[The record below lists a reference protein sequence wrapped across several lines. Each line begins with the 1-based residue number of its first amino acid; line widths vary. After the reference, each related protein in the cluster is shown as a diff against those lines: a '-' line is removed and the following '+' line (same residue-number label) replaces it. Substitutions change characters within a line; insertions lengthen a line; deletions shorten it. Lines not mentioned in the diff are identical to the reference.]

1 AVRAGRPS
9 AGDRDAL
16 LEARKSSHASIR
28 YWAMTG
34 LGLLERE
41 APRDAIV
48 ASLNDASPTVRMAA
62 ALALFRCGNGSEQAL
77 DVLRR
82 ELQSPKEWVRLQAA
96 IALDEIGEA
105 ARPAVPELKDALDD
119 THNKYV
125 VRVANR
131 ALNQLLGTNN
141 QVR

>member
-1 AVRAGRPS
+1 MRV
-9 AGDRDAL
+9 
-16 LEARKSSHASIR
+16 
-28 YWAMTG
+28 
-34 LGLLERE
+34 
-41 APRDAIV
+41 
-48 ASLNDASPTVRMAA
+48 AA
-62 ALALFRCGNGSEQAL
+62 AVALFRAGSGDKQAL

-105 ARPAVPELKDALDD
+105 ARPAIPELKESLGD